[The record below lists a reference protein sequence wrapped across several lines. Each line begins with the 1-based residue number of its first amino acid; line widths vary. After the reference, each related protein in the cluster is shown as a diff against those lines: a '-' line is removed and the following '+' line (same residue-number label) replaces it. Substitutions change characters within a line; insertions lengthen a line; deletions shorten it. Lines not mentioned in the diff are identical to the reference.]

1 MTRVSK
7 NPLNKKEKFMMTEEF
22 WHGLGQLNKEEI
34 AHFFNEFFSPTEILM
49 FAKRLDILKG
59 LRENISYENLRMGLK
74 VTEPTIAKMSTI
86 LQRGDEN
93 FLRILDRLMKDEKRR
108 WQDYLDSRKPHV
120 QGKMIFHVRR

>member
-1 MTRVSK
+1 MTRVSR
-7 NPLNKKEKFMMTEEF
+7 NPLNKKEKFMMIEEF
-22 WHGLGQLNKEEI
+22 WHALGQLNKGEV

-59 LRENISYENLRMGLK
+59 LRKNISYENLRMGLK

-93 FLRILDRLMKDEKRR
+93 FLHILDQLMKGEDHR
-108 WQDYLDSRKPHV
+108 WQDYLESRKPHV
-120 QGKMIFHVRR
+120 HGKMIFHVHR